1 MKICVNP
8 VRCSRFWHVQIQTSK
23 NVFFGLFSYASGI
36 FCGAFLV
43 SLLIVLQNFSKSGRG
58 MSLILGSDNI
68 LHIHILYRRTNRY
81 IRQISLHIRILSRYL
96 RVLLLKFDICL
107 WTRNSLLSS
116 FPLSSFS
123 SSLYSMR
130 FCSEIFMSCKLYVLS
145 QPRIGTL
152 TTSLYR

>member
-1 MKICVNP
+1 MKICVYP
-8 VRCSRFWHVQIQTSK
+8 VRFSRHVQIQTSK
-23 NVFFGLFSYASGI
+23 NVGLFSYASGI

-58 MSLILGSDNI
+58 MSLIFGSDNI
-68 LHIHILYRRTNRY
+68 LHIHILYRTNRY

-145 QPRIGTL
+145 
-152 TTSLYR
+152 